1 MKLSNQDFMNAISNG
16 DVPDAVAKD
25 PKAMLALQQRM
36 NQITE
41 MNQLMTS
48 MLKAIHD
55 MRMSIIQN
63 VRV

>member
-1 MKLSNQDFMNAISNG
+1 MNAIAEGKIPEGIS
-16 DVPDAVAKD
+16 KD
-25 PKAMLALQQRM
+25 PKAMMALQQRM

-41 MNQLMTS
+41 MNQLMTQ

-55 MRMSIIQN
+55 MRMAIIQN